1 MANGFSQYQQS
12 QLGVSAA
19 KARAISERSQAQ
31 FRTGLTAVQEKAAL
45 ERAAD
50 ELERIAKEAERKARK
65 RQGKLSLG
73 RLAGQVVGF
82 ALGGPAGAAIGSAAG
97 QGLAGGFKS
106 YDVDVPDDLV
116 SEGLFYKRER
126 GNLREQ
132 ADDLEDA
139 FDDLTKSQRQNIAK
153 NVFTDFLSARAFGKL
168 GETNIKIGDL
178 DVSLDEL
185 YESGQIS
192 KGEYLKYLSQEAV
205 GGIGE
210 KSMSNLVGKI
220 ENVTPIGTAG
230 NLAGAYGNTG
240 LANLDIPQQLLPQ
253 PNFDDILS
261 NLRTPQLNAFEQNQ
275 NALFN
280 FNTTPMR
287 YIGRNF

>member
-31 FRTGLTAVQEKAAL
+31 FRTGLTAVQEKEAL

-50 ELERIAKEAERKARK
+50 ELERIAKEAEREARK

-82 ALGGPAGAAIGSAAG
+82 ALGGPAGAALGSAAG

-106 YDVDVPDDLV
+106 YDVDVPEDIV
-116 SEGLFYKRER
+116 PEGLFFGRER
-126 GNLREQ
+126 GEFREQ
-132 ADDLEDA
+132 AADIEEA
-139 FDDLTKSQRQNIAK
+139 FEDLTKQQRQNIAK

-168 GETNIKIGDL
+168 GAKEVGEL
-178 DVSLDEL
+178 GVSLDEL
-185 YESGQIS
+185 YEAGQIS
-192 KGEYLKYLSQEAV
+192 RGEYLKYLTGEAF
-205 GGIGE
+205 GG
-210 KSMSNLVGKI
+210 VGKKGM
-220 ENVTPIGTAG
+220 ERLVAASNVTPIGTSG
-230 NLAGAYGNTG
+230 NLAGAYGNVG
-240 LANLDIPQQLLPQ
+240 LNVNIPQELVPQLGIDEVLQ
-253 PNFDDILS
+253 
-261 NLRTPQLNAFEQNQ
+261 NLQTPQLNLFDQNQ
-275 NALFN
+275 NSLFN

-287 YIGRNF
+287 YLRG